1 MPAAPTPST
10 QPKRWCRRHQAV
22 AVGCVLVLAGITS
35 AAQATTPAG
44 GPSLPAAEH
53 LILQQGAP
61 PPVRLIAGRV
71 VLALD
76 PYTSCWSTAS
86 SAMCYDGI
94 PPTPLPSLGG
104 TTGPVRLAFH
114 RSDWWFRVRLED
126 RGGTVRPVKVVQTG
140 PQRWRLASASLPVGR
155 YRADV
160 FGRGP
165 QGDVAAAFAL
175 TLR

>member
-1 MPAAPTPST
+1 MPSTPTPSVR
-10 QPKRWCRRHQAV
+10 PARWRRRHQAA
-22 AVGCVLVLAGITS
+22 AVGCVLALAGITS
-35 AAQATTPAG
+35 AALATTSAG
-44 GPSLPAAEH
+44 GPSLPAAARPGP
-53 LILQQGAP
+53 QQGP
-61 PPVRLIAGRV
+61 PPVRLVAGGV

-104 TTGPVRLAFH
+104 TTAPVRLAFD
-114 RSDWWFRVRLED
+114 RSDWRFSGTMVDPGGTARQVRL
-126 RGGTVRPVKVVQTG
+126 VRIG
-140 PQRWRLASASLPVGR
+140 PKRWRLALGPLPDGR

-160 FGRGP
+160 FGGGP

-175 TLR
+175 TVR